1 MKKVSDSFASATHM
15 VMPNDTNPLGNLMGG
30 QLMLWMDII
39 SAISAQKHCWNI
51 VVTVSVDNVS
61 FSHPIKLGDIVTLNA
76 KVTRTFNTSMEVFIE
91 VWVENYKTQTK
102 IKSNTAFY
110 TFVAVDSNNKPL
122 RVTEAM
128 PETDEE
134 QGLYVGAIQRRNL
147 RLMLANRLNEQDKKA
162 LLTELLNSK

>member
-1 MKKVSDSFASATHM
+1 MKKTAESFASATHM

-39 SAISAQKHCWNI
+39 SAISAQKHCKGL

-61 FSHPIKLGDIVTLNA
+61 FNHPIRLGDIVTLHA
-76 KVTRTFNTSMEVFIE
+76 RVTRTFSSSMEVFIE

-110 TFVAVDSNNKPL
+110 TFVAVDTNGKPL
-122 RVTEAM
+122 KVIEAE
-128 PETDEE
+128 PETEE
-134 QGLYVGAIQRRNL
+134 EILLYTGAIQRRNL
-147 RLMLANRLNEQDKKA
+147 RLMLANRLNEEEKIK
-162 LLTELLNSK
+162 LLTDLLHTK